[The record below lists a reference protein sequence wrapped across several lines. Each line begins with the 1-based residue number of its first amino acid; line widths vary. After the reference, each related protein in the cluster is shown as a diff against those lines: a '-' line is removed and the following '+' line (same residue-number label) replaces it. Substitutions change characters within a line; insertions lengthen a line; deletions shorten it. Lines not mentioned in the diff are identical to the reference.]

1 MQKHPIWGNEMT
13 LPCFFGG
20 IFYHINQY
28 AKKKKNMDNTLYGKT
43 KQHYLK
49 RVV

>member
-1 MQKHPIWGNEMT
+1 MQKHSIWGNEMT
-13 LPCFFGG
+13 LPCFLGG
-20 IFYHINQY
+20 IFLSYKPKTL
-28 AKKKKNMDNTLYGKT
+28 KKTMDNTLYGKT

>member
-20 IFYHINQY
+20 IFYHINQN
-28 AKKKKNMDNTLYGKT
+28 AKKKPWTTLYMGK
-43 KQHYLK
+43 QNSII
-49 RVV
+49 